1 MRVESIRIADAREM
15 AHAVVAE
22 AVVAQAVVAQAV
34 VKPAAV
40 KHAIVAHTWLHDP
53 QWLEGLRCVAA
64 RDWSS
69 VLRAPFRHLAEAGQV
84 LEGVPES
91 GLGFRT
97 RGSGM
102 LGMIDG
108 ASPSGH
114 DTIVRANAR
123 CFYRSQ
129 PSDAAPLTSI
139 SKSRPSTGGLA

>member
-15 AHAVVAE
+15 AHAVVA
-22 AVVAQAVVAQAV
+22 QAVVAHAIV
-34 VKPAAV
+34 AHAAV
-40 KHAIVAHTWLHDP
+40 KHAIVALTWLHDP

-84 LEGVPES
+84 LEGVPE
-91 GLGFRT
+91 LRVGFRT
-97 RGSGM
+97 RGPGM

-123 CFYRSQ
+123 CFYRIQ

>member
-15 AHAVVAE
+15 AHAVVA
-22 AVVAQAVVAQAV
+22 QAVVAQAIV
-34 VKPAAV
+34 AHAAV
-40 KHAIVAHTWLHDP
+40 KHAIVALTWLHDP

-123 CFYRSQ
+123 CFYRIQ

>member
-15 AHAVVAE
+15 AHAVVA
-22 AVVAQAVVAQAV
+22 QAVVAHAIV
-34 VKPAAV
+34 AHAAV

-84 LEGVPES
+84 LEGVPK
-91 GLGFRT
+91 LRVGFRT
-97 RGSGM
+97 RGPGM